1 MAGDVVDVPQ
11 AQSVDF
17 VSFGVAAEPAA
28 VEQQVWSA
36 GEAGQQRDAVAL
48 EIAAVGSA
56 GDAEL
61 QERHGAD
68 VAADLAFDAG
78 FLAGA
83 LAGQQAAVKPG
94 GEQVLR
100 RAIAADQGGTDD
112 ILTVRLPKRTGAQSR
127 KIEIKS

>member
-1 MAGDVVDVPQ
+1 M
-11 AQSVDF
+11 DF
-17 VSFGVAAEPAA
+17 VSFGVAAEPAGGW
-28 VEQQVWSA
+28 QVWSA

-68 VAADLAFDAG
+68 VATDLAFDAG

-83 LAGQQAAVKPG
+83 LAGQPTAVKPG